1 MKKLLFLLILTI
13 SLSGFS
19 QSKITIQSVDAS
31 TFSVDGINYQKNI
44 YEVYTDATEFNAGV
58 FSQRIGLRQYLTK
71 EFIVYPTIWQRWTND
86 GSTTQAS
93 YAAAV
98 SMITGIIGEFGSG
111 GGATASDVAYGIS
124 WDGNTDAPTKNTVY
138 DKIENITLGT
148 STDDQ
153 TAAEV
158 PITDAGSLITANEVE
173 GALQE
178 NRTAINL
185 NTAKTDN
192 SLSEVNQTISASTN
206 RIISS
211 GAGASLRI
219 NDSSGR
225 TWFESS
231 SNAVSQAE
239 GNGYIGE
246 NVTFK
251 EHTGT
256 DDNEISINF
265 DFNTGTDKSIVA
277 TPTTLTYGGIN
288 LLAGSDGGNITVPAD
303 VYSALWNANN
313 EVPTKNDVYDKIETI
328 TAGSSAIV
336 DETATGTT
344 YTPTDVDN
352 YKLKYLKNVSD
363 ITVNT
368 PTGTFA
374 DGDNITFVQDSVG
387 ALKFDFKD
395 VRKGVFY
402 ETTASGAVATAHY
415 TGTGWTF
422 LCGLC
427 TTYSNFPLDNAAFVS
442 SFWAEDLGS
451 DATAIASWNDR
462 ISTNDATQVTGS
474 KQPLVNVEADGKKA
488 VKFDG
493 VDDGLEILEVAA
505 LDFAPSIPMTY
516 VVITGKSTGV
526 GDTFI
531 FHKGNNSS
539 SVTGVEYGIYN
550 SGGDNVRMGIYGVQ
564 SASQAQTSGDVDVW
578 ILATDGTTADF
589 YKNNVLINS
598 FAVGTADI
606 SSSIWL
612 GNRLGNSKYWTG
624 SLRAFAISDE
634 KITPALRATIQA
646 YTW

>member
-1 MKKLLFLLILTI
+1 
-13 SLSGFS
+13 
-19 QSKITIQSVDAS
+19 V
-31 TFSVDGINYQKNI
+31 
-44 YEVYTDATEFNAGV
+44 
-58 FSQRIGLRQYLTK
+58 
-71 EFIVYPTIWQRWTND
+71 W
-86 GSTTQAS
+86 
-93 YAAAV
+93 
-98 SMITGIIGEFGSG
+98 
-111 GGATASDVAYGIS
+111 
-124 WDGNTDAPTKNTVY
+124 
-138 DKIENITLGT
+138 
-148 STDDQ
+148 
-153 TAAEV
+153 
-158 PITDAGSLITANEVE
+158 
-173 GALQE
+173 
-178 NRTAINL
+178 
-185 NTAKTDN
+185 
-192 SLSEVNQTISASTN
+192 
-206 RIISS
+206 
-211 GAGASLRI
+211 
-219 NDSSGR
+219 
-225 TWFESS
+225 
-231 SNAVSQAE
+231 
-239 GNGYIGE
+239 
-246 NVTFK
+246 
-251 EHTGT
+251 
-256 DDNEISINF
+256 
-265 DFNTGTDKSIVA
+265 SIVA